1 MNKNITL
8 IGNPN
13 SGKTTL
19 FNLLTGTN
27 QKTGNWPGVTVDKK
41 QGVCYFEAEAFNVI
55 DLPGIYSIDNFKD
68 SIDAQISKN
77 YVLDNKEDIY
87 LNILDA
93 STLER
98 GLYLT
103 NQLREQGVDVIVILN
118 MMDITHKLGIE
129 IDIKLL
135 EKKLSVKVLS
145 FSFTHDKN
153 TSIIFE
159 AINSFKKQNKF
170 EVQSTDNKN
179 EAEELLSAVS
189 YSQQA
194 KEIVSAVVTEKKLGF
209 NLSDKVDKW
218 VLGRWTGIPIFLIAM
233 YFLFLFSINFGG
245 AFIDFFDIS
254 TGVIFVDGFA
264 YLLNA
269 MNVPEILVVIL
280 ADGVGGGIQVV
291 ATFIP
296 IIAFLYLFLTLLEE
310 IGYLARAAFVMNKF
324 MSYLGISGKAFIP
337 LIIGFGC
344 NVPGIMAARTL
355 DSHKQRITTVLMSP
369 FMSCGARLAVYAL
382 FAAAFFP
389 IGGQNIVFLL
399 YLVGIFFA
407 ILTAFIMKKA
417 LKGEDSEFL
426 IELPTYHTPS
436 LRNILTNTW
445 NKLKGFIMSAGKIII
460 VIVALINI
468 TNSIGVD
475 GSFGHQDTDKS
486 ILSMAAKSITPIFAP
501 MGLKEENWPATVGI
515 LTGLLAK
522 EVVVGTLDSLY
533 SNIAKEENNQSEVE
547 DEFNFVAGLFEAVK
561 SIPVNI
567 SDALTNL
574 SDPLGLGVL
583 EEAKD
588 KGDFAQSQDVSVSTF
603 GVMVSYFDGKIG
615 AFAYLL
621 FILLYFPCVAATG
634 AMLREVGR
642 NWAITGVVWSTGLG
656 YIVAVVFYQAATFS
670 QHYLS
675 STLWIVGL
683 LSLLLGTVLQ
693 FIKRMRKI
701 EKMNIPVIMAE
712 SNCSHCP

>member
-1 MNKNITL
+1 MNENITL
-8 IGNPN
+8 VGNPN
-13 SGKTTL
+13 AGKTTL

-41 QGVCYFEAEAFNVI
+41 QGTCHFNSEEFKVI
-55 DLPGIYSIDNFKD
+55 DLPGIYSIEDDKN
-68 SIDAQISKN
+68 SIDTQISKN
-77 YVLDNKEDIY
+77 YILENKEDIY

-103 NQLREQGVDVIVILN
+103 NQLKKQGIKIIVVLN
-118 MMDITHKLGIE
+118 MMDIAQKLGIE
-129 IDIKLL
+129 INTKLL
-135 EKKLSVKVLS
+135 EKKLSVKVLE
-145 FSFTHDKN
+145 FSFTQDKDVS
-153 TSIIFE
+153 TIFSQ
-159 AINSFKKQNKF
+159 INHLKKQTEFKP
-170 EVQSTDNKN
+170 QSIDNKN
-179 EAEELLSAVS
+179 EAEEILNAVS

-194 KEIVSAVVTEKKLGF
+194 KEMASAVVVEKKLGF

-245 AFIDFFDIS
+245 AFIDFFDMS
-254 TGVIFVDGFA
+254 SGVIFIDGLS
-264 YLLNA
+264 YLLNQI
-269 MNVPEILVVIL
+269 NIPEFLIVLL
-280 ADGVGGGIQVV
+280 AEGIGGGIQVV

-310 IGYLARAAFVMNKF
+310 VGYLARAAFVMNKF

-344 NVPGIMAARTL
+344 NVPGMMAARTL

-399 YLVGIFFA
+399 YLIGIFFA

-417 LKGEDSEFL
+417 LRDEESEFL

-436 LRNILTNTW
+436 LRNILINTW
-445 NKLKGFIMSAGKIII
+445 NKLKGFIMSAGKII
-460 VIVALINI
+460 VLIVALINV
-468 TNSIGVD
+468 TNSIGID

-486 ILSMAAKSITPIFAP
+486 ILSITAKNITPIFSP

-533 SNIAKEENNQSEVE
+533 SNIAKKENNEINEEN
-547 DEFNFVAGLFEAVK
+547 EFNFLSDLLEAIK
-561 SIPVNI
+561 TIPVNVLE
-567 SDALTNL
+567 ALSNL

-583 EEAKD
+583 DEAKNKD
-588 KGDFAQSQDVSVSTF
+588 DFAQSQEVNVSTF
-603 GVMVSYFDGKIG
+603 GVMVSYFDGKVG

-634 AMLREVGR
+634 AMLREIGR
-642 NWAITGVVWSTGLG
+642 NWAITGIVWSTGLG
-656 YIVAVVFYQAATFS
+656 YIVAVVFYQLATFN
-670 QHYLS
+670 QHYLT

-683 LSLLLGTVLQ
+683 LSLLLVVVLQ
-693 FIKRMRKI
+693 FIKKVQKI
-701 EKMNIPVIMAE
+701 DKMNIPVIMEE
-712 SNCSHCP
+712 SKCSHC